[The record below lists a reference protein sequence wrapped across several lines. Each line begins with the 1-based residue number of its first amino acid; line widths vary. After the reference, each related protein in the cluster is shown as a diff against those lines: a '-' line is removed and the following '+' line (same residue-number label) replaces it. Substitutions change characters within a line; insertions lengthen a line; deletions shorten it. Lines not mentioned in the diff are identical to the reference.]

1 MPEKISEQREIKET
15 KFMTGPLTAND
26 LITPVKLLFNQEEQA
41 EIEGADHKELVKIS
55 KMFEADPNVADQINV
70 NLVRFKDLNAD
81 LFGVQELI
89 NDHLDL
95 KSHLPKE
102 LPKDK
107 EELNKIIRATR
118 QKIMEK
124 LSAEDKEELNE
135 LLEVKNELVAELKEH
150 LKVLKGIGA
159 EPEYKENFKKYL
171 TLNLAVINAYNEEV
185 EPLKKEIVAEK
196 KNLYKKQIQRARLA
210 KGDLNK
216 RRTLDN
222 MVKKSQDKVN
232 ELEKELDNWI
242 GGAGEEKKGAKK
254 EEQPGGFRELY
265 NVDRVKY
272 VTKLS
277 EQLKEGKFIETKG
290 TEETVGFAMESLRLA
305 QPALLVGDLGSGKSE
320 CLKHCIKRFL
330 IEKGRLKESDYK
342 NEEVF
347 VFSGSKEASIYDLMG
362 KLKIRHKN
370 LNLKDRWETFKKD
383 MAQINQE
390 DKLGLDLSN
399 MDTIEQIKLA
409 AQVYESGIT
418 ETDFARGALVRAI
431 EEDKPIIID
440 EIDQIP
446 PEILARLND
455 ILTKGP
461 GERVRI
467 QENGE
472 EEIKIGE
479 NFIIMGTAN
488 LKSGKYKSR
497 EELDIAFKSRFLPR
511 EYDYLNAEDIY
522 DLILA
527 YFLHEE
533 TGTLDPNL
541 SAEDFIRFPR
551 LVMAMKETQE
561 IFQGKYKT
569 KAFSKAN
576 TGGGGS
582 NIELN
587 STVFSTRS
595 LIQILKRW
603 KESGNLAPGSLDKS
617 LGEVLLGQAVTNK
630 EEQLYLTE
638 ILLRFG
644 FFKDWKAEDFNKKLG
659 VMIEPSTLKAI
670 QGLITS
676 DFKPEDDKFLKE
688 AMDAAPAMLSFARQ
702 HGFKIEEVKE
712 ALTRQAA

>member
-1 MPEKISEQREIKET
+1 MPEKLSEPREIKET

-26 LITPVKLLFNQEEQA
+26 LITPVKLFFNKEEQA

-70 NLVRFKDLNAD
+70 NLVRFKDLNTD

-102 LPKDK
+102 LPEDK
-107 EELNKIIRATR
+107 AELSKIIKATR
-118 QKIMEK
+118 QKVMEN
-124 LSAEDKEELNE
+124 LSAEAKEELNE
-135 LLEVKNELVAELKEH
+135 LLEVKNELVADLKEH
-150 LKVLKGIGA
+150 LKVLKGIGS

-171 TLNLAVINAYNEEV
+171 TLNLAIINAYNDEV

-196 KNLYKKQIQRARLA
+196 KDLYKKQIQRARLA

-222 MVKKSQDKVN
+222 MVKKSQGKIDQ
-232 ELEKELDNWI
+232 LEEELDDWI

-265 NVDRVKY
+265 NVGRIKY

-290 TEETVGFAMESLRLA
+290 TAETVGFVMESLRLA
-305 QPALLVGDLGSGKSE
+305 QPALLVGDLGSGKTE

-370 LNLKDRWETFKKD
+370 LNFKDRWETFKKD

-399 MDTIEQIKLA
+399 MATIEQIKLA

-455 ILTKGP
+455 ILTRGP

-472 EEIKIGE
+472 DEIKIGE

-522 DLILA
+522 DLMLA

-576 TGGGGS
+576 TGGAGS

-603 KESGNLAPGSLDKS
+603 KESGNLVPGSLDKS

-630 EEQLYLTE
+630 EEQLFLTE

-659 VMIEPSTLKAI
+659 VMIEPNTLKAI

-676 DFKPEDDKFLKE
+676 DFKPEDDKFLKQ
-688 AMDAAPAMLSFARQ
+688 AMDAAPAMLAFARQ

-712 ALTRQAA
+712 AITRQAA